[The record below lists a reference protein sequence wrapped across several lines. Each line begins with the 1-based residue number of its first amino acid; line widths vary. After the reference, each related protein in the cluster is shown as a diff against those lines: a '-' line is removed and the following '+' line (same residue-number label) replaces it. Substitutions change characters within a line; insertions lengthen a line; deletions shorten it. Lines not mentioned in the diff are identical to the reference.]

1 MRPTSAKSAKRPKSA
16 MSPKCPKSAMSP
28 QSAMSA
34 ISPKNRL
41 SAISPKTTPSGP
53 QNGTAA
59 DAAIKQFG
67 IWIPENKK
75 RTQNWGRL
83 ADPLADLF
91 CNDGPI
97 LGSTRRTPK
106 WDRRG
111 RGDQKT
117 LAFGFPNMKNGPKT
131 GSTWWPQ
138 FGVRQTNPAE
148 NTSRQHQFEPS

>member
-41 SAISPKTTPSGP
+41 NAISPKTTPSGP

-67 IWIPENKK
+67 IWIPEN
-75 RTQNWGRL
+75 
-83 ADPLADLF
+83 
-91 CNDGPI
+91 
-97 LGSTRRTPK
+97 S
-106 WDRRG
+106 
-111 RGDQKT
+111 
-117 LAFGFPNMKNGPKT
+117 KNGPKT
-131 GSTWWPQ
+131 GAAWRTPLLTYFVMTDPFWGPPGGPQ
-138 FGVRQTNPAE
+138 NGTAADAAIKKLWHLDSL
-148 NTSRQHQFEPS
+148 T

>member
-1 MRPTSAKSAKRPKSA
+1 MTPTSGKSAKRPKSA

-34 ISPKNRL
+34 VSPKKRL
-41 SAISPKTTPSGP
+41 NAISPKTTPSGP

-67 IWIPENKK
+67 IWIPEDNNNKK

-91 CNDGPI
+91 YNRGPP
-97 LGSTRRTPK
+97 SEP
-106 WDRRG
+106 
-111 RGDQKT
+111 Q
-117 LAFGFPNMKNGPKT
+117 T
-131 GSTWWPQ
+131 GTAADAAIKKLWHLDSLT
-138 FGVRQTNPAE
+138 
-148 NTSRQHQFEPS
+148 